1 MNENFTDQII
11 VRQYLLGIL
20 KDEEIVRLIEREKT
34 LDKKFAE
41 RISLAEDELI
51 TDFLNGKLTDSEVR
65 SFQNSFLAEPRR
77 KEKLN
82 KLKKRRKLA
91 HEQKDK
97 KENTSVKN
105 YSGNFSRFISSVFV
119 RAAAGILIAAGIGL
133 IVWRTAFYETE
144 VDKGLKQMQAAFR
157 GLRPL
162 ESRSTIDL
170 EYTPFKVTRGEDVL
184 PTDEKSLD
192 RAESFF
198 LDAAENPNDARAHHA
213 LGLFFLKKRQFD
225 KALGEF
231 KIALKI
237 TPENPQLNS
246 DTGAALLEKAK
257 LAEASENYDQAAD
270 NLFRAYESVNRALKF
285 KNDLPEAL
293 FNKGLI
299 LRKMRLPNQE
309 RAAWQTYLETDRA
322 SDWKIEAQKNLEI
335 LQSQENQ
342 PKDKT
347 LILQDFLAAFRQSD
361 DQRAFQIVSQ
371 TKELITGVMVQP
383 QLAKKFL
390 EADSQNLKAEKDE
403 YLAAL
408 VYLGKIEKQ
417 NTDDPFFEQ
426 VAGYYSSATAAQKQK
441 LISAHEKLDESY
453 GLILNQK
460 FKEATEILDES
471 RQLFAD
477 AGNRWEIYLADYQ
490 RAYCQTQL
498 GDSAASNRILLQA
511 IGEFDEKNYWLQALF
526 YGWLGS
532 NFSGA
537 GEFSRGIA
545 YERKSLETAEKISD
559 SYDLQRALTQL
570 GFEYRRIGNYSET
583 LGYGFRGLSGDGLYY
598 YPPRQKFRNLQYFA
612 QTSIEAGYFDA
623 ALAYAGENLDLVE
636 NILKDKWQTHTLRVQ
651 LGTIYGDTG
660 EFEKARNE
668 FEKSIEIVR
677 DFSDEV
683 KVKQL
688 TARSYLSMANMF
700 RQKGDCDAA
709 LENYDRTLSIYQ
721 SLEFSANIYE
731 AEKGKL
737 LCYIA
742 EKNEAAVREKMPL
755 ILASF
760 DEYRR
765 KLKEGDRTAFFNTEQ
780 NIYDAAIDFSYTN
793 LKNQEEAFNY
803 SENSRSR
810 TLLGLMRGG
819 EPGQTLSL
827 AEVRE
832 KMPEQAQ
839 IIYYTVLPDKIL
851 IWHITKSKI
860 STFEKIISQAELAK
874 LTDEYRKNL
883 TGRFDAE
890 INLDLSHKLYE
901 LLIAPVG
908 ENLEKDSVIC
918 FIADKQLFQIPFASL
933 ISPQTDRFLIE
944 DYALLLAPSATVFI
958 EQSEK
963 AQRKN
968 SSGEE
973 TILSI
978 GNPDF
983 SVKENPALAPLPSAG
998 KEAQNVAQIYPSNIL
1013 YTDKNAAKAQIIKGF
1028 ARAEIVHYAGHYV
1041 PNFKSPSLSRF
1052 LLAADESEQTPD
1064 DLSVG
1069 EIMQTKLPHTKL
1081 IVLSACETGVE
1092 KFYNGEGMI
1101 GAARAFL
1108 ASDVPLIVASQW
1120 SVDSDATGEL
1130 MLKFHTY
1137 RKGENLKTVEA
1148 LRRAQ
1153 IDMLR
1158 DEKSRFRKPFYWSGF
1173 LPVGGFA
1180 NY

>member
-11 VRQYLLGIL
+11 VRQYLLETL
-20 KDEEIVRLIEREKT
+20 KDDEIVRLIEREKT
-34 LDKKFAE
+34 LDDKFAE
-41 RISLAEDELI
+41 QISIAEDDLI
-51 TDFLNGKLTDSEVR
+51 TNFLDGKLTVSEVR
-65 SFQNSFLAEPRR
+65 SFKNSFLDEPHRR
-77 KEKLN
+77 EKLN
-82 KLKKRRKLA
+82 NFKELRKFNL
-91 HEQKDK
+91 EQKDK
-97 KENTSVKN
+97 QGKTSEKK
-105 YSGNFSRFISSVFV
+105 YSVNFPRFTSPVLV
-119 RAAAGILIAAGIGL
+119 RVAAGILIVLGIGL

-170 EYTPFKVTRGEDVL
+170 EYAPFKIIRGGDVL

-192 RAESFF
+192 RAERIF
-198 LDAAENPNDARAHHA
+198 LDAAENPKDARAHHA
-213 LGLFFLKKRQFD
+213 LGLLFLQKRQFD

-231 KIALKI
+231 KTALDI

-257 LAEASENYDQAAD
+257 LAETSENYDQSAE
-270 NLFRAYESVNRALKF
+270 NLFRAYEAVNRALKF

-299 LRKMRLPNQE
+299 LHKMRLPNQE
-309 RAAWQTYLETDRA
+309 RAAWQTYLENDRA
-322 SDWKIEAQKNLEI
+322 SGWKIEVRKNLET
-335 LQSQENQ
+335 LQSQENP

-347 LILQDFLAAFRQSD
+347 QILQDFLEAFRRGD
-361 DQRAFQIVSQ
+361 DQRAFQIASQ
-371 TKELITGVMVQP
+371 TKELITGVMVQ
-383 QLAKKFL
+383 QQIAEKFL
-390 EADSQNLKAEKDE
+390 EADLQNRTDEKDE
-403 YLAAL
+403 FLAAL

-417 NTDDPFFEQ
+417 NTGDPFFEKL
-426 VAGYYSSATAAQKQK
+426 ADYYSSANAAQKQK
-441 LISAHEKLDESY
+441 LFAAHQKLKQSY
-453 GLILNQK
+453 ALILDQK
-460 FKEATEILDES
+460 FNEATGVLNES

-490 RAYCQTQL
+490 KAYCQTQL

-532 NFSGA
+532 NFSGE
-537 GEFSRGIA
+537 GEFSQGIA
-545 YERKSLETAEKISD
+545 YEQKSLETAEKISD
-559 SYDLQRALTQL
+559 SYNIQRALTQL

-598 YPPRQKFRNLQYFA
+598 YPPRQKFRNLQFFA

-623 ALAYAGENLDLVE
+623 ALAYADENLDLVE
-636 NILKDKWQTHTLRVQ
+636 NNLKDKWLTHTLRVQ

-660 EFEKARNE
+660 EFENALTE
-668 FEKSIEIVR
+668 FEKSIEIVK

-721 SLEFSANIYE
+721 TLEFSANIYE

-742 EKNEAAVREKMPL
+742 QKNEAEVREKMPL
-755 ILASF
+755 ILESF

-780 NIYDAAIDFSYTN
+780 NIYDAAIDFSFTN

-810 TLLGLMRGG
+810 TLLGLMHGG
-819 EPGQTLSL
+819 EQRQTLSL
-827 AEVRE
+827 AEVRG

-860 STFEKIISQAELAK
+860 STAEKIIAQPELAR

-883 TGRFDAE
+883 TGKFDAE
-890 INLDLSHKLYE
+890 INFDLSHKLYE
-901 LLIAPVG
+901 LLIAPVK

-933 ISPQTDRFLIE
+933 ISPQTNKFLIE
-944 DYALLLAPSATVFI
+944 DHAVLLAPSATVFI
-958 EQSEK
+958 EQSET
-963 AQRKN
+963 ARRKN
-968 SSGEE
+968 ISGEE

-983 SVKENPALAPLPSAG
+983 SVKENPALAALPSAE
-998 KEAQNVAQIYPSNIL
+998 KEAKNVAEIYPLKLI
-1013 YTDKNAAKAQIIKGF
+1013 YTDKQAVKAQIIKGF
-1028 ARAEIVHYAGHYV
+1028 ARADIVQFAGHYV
-1041 PNFKSPSLSRF
+1041 PNFKSPSLSKF

-1069 EIMQTKLPHTKL
+1069 EIMQTRLPHTKL

-1108 ASDVPLIVASQW
+1108 ASDVPLVVASQW

-1137 RKGENLKTVEA
+1137 RKRGNLKTVEA

-1158 DEKSRFRKPFYWSGF
+1158 DEKSRFQKPFYWSGF
-1173 LPVGGFA
+1173 LPIGGFA
-1180 NY
+1180 DY